1 VEITEIRRTK
11 RERISVY
18 IDGVFACV
26 LHPEVYAVADIGVGR
41 QVEPEALDEALRA
54 SRDKFARE
62 YALNLL
68 AQRSYTAKSLRD
80 KLTAKVEDE
89 EIADTVVARMEELG
103 LIDDA
108 DYARRFAADCLNR
121 RGFSLPRTARAL
133 REKGIDREIID
144 ETLSRIEYDPQPA
157 IAQIVRRKYLRY
169 LEDEKGMRNTI
180 AALQR
185 LGYRFDDIRAV
196 LQNLAEDENYYDYE

>member
-1 VEITEIRRTK
+1 MEITEIRRTK
-11 RERISVY
+11 RGRISVY

-169 LEDEKGMRNTI
+169 LEDEKGVRNTI

>member
-11 RERISVY
+11 RGRISVY

-26 LHPEVYAVADIGVGR
+26 LHPEVYVGADIGVGR

-169 LEDEKGMRNTI
+169 LEDEKGVRNTI

>member
-11 RERISVY
+11 RGRISVY
-18 IDGVFACV
+18 IDGAFACV
-26 LHPEVYAVADIGVGR
+26 LHPEVYAGADIGVGR

-169 LEDEKGMRNTI
+169 LEDEKGVRNTI